1 MDLLDCGSSVPSAA
15 VPLSI
20 PTTSAPAHS
29 VHSHQLRGRSAE
41 LDGRRIHAVSPM
53 YQVLELTSCI
63 PHPLLSFP
71 LPSSLPTLFSKSKC
85 GIPKTA
91 LNVCLSLS
99 IDNFKGGETKILDN
113 LIQEVKQQQI
123 VSSGYAGNGHVNGIN
138 GGGSKH
144 ESFINHKGRI
154 GNAYGL

>member
-53 YQVLELTSCI
+53 YQVLELASCI
-63 PHPLLSFP
+63 PHPLLFS
-71 LPSSLPTLFSKSKC
+71 LPSFLSTLFSKS
-85 GIPKTA
+85 GYG
-91 LNVCLSLS
+91 N
-99 IDNFKGGETKILDN
+99 TK
-113 LIQEVKQQQI
+113 
-123 VSSGYAGNGHVNGIN
+123 AGVEFRLFTFEH
-138 GGGSKH
+138 
-144 ESFINHKGRI
+144 
-154 GNAYGL
+154 